1 MKNKI
6 PIPDNPDSVV
16 SHMENFIKI
25 VELLRQDC
33 PWDHEQSHK
42 SLSHLLIEEAYEAVD
57 AINKGDMNELAKEL
71 GDILL
76 HIVMHSIIA
85 SETNE
90 FSFIDVIKSIS
101 NKMIYRHPHVFE
113 IDGNDTGSEINTS
126 EQVLD
131 NWEKRKMKE
140 GRTSVLEGVPADLPS
155 LLRAERIQEKAARV
169 GFDWIN
175 KQDVWAKVHEE
186 LGELKE
192 EIDTIDSAF
201 ITTFDAFSLYVVK
214 KYHTKLNNTS
224 HIQICDEV
232 LYTYGNVEIKD
243 MFEKIIL
250 KYRIITINEI
260 RKIINEEYEIEVS
273 NSRIRNYITDM
284 DFYYNEILDKV
295 YADKNDYYEEVYDE

>member
-1 MKNKI
+1 MKHKI

-16 SHMENFIKI
+16 SQMENFIKI
-25 VELLRQDC
+25 VKLLRQDC
-33 PWDHEQSHK
+33 PWDHEQSHN

-57 AINKGDMNELAKEL
+57 AINRGDMNELTKEL

-76 HIVMHSIIA
+76 HIVMHSVIA

-192 EIDTIDSAF
+192 EIDSNNQN
-201 ITTFDAFSLYVVK
+201 K
-214 KYHTKLNNTS
+214 KEAEFGDVFFALVNAAR
-224 HIQICDEV
+224 
-232 LYTYGNVEIKD
+232 
-243 MFEKIIL
+243 FEKIVPEHALQLTNL
-250 KYRIITINEI
+250 KFTKRFQYIEKRAKELNLNLSDMSLEEMDRFWNEA
-260 RKIINEEYEIEVS
+260 KQLEKEDN
-273 NSRIRNYITDM
+273 
-284 DFYYNEILDKV
+284 K
-295 YADKNDYYEEVYDE
+295 

>member
-1 MKNKI
+1 MKHKI

-16 SHMENFIKI
+16 SQIKI
-25 VELLRQDC
+25 VKLLRQDC
-33 PWDHEQSHK
+33 PWDHEQSHN

-57 AINKGDMNELAKEL
+57 AINRGDMNELTKEL

-76 HIVMHSIIA
+76 HIVMHSVIA

-192 EIDTIDSAF
+192 EIDSNNQN
-201 ITTFDAFSLYVVK
+201 K
-214 KYHTKLNNTS
+214 KEAEFGDVFFALVNAAR
-224 HIQICDEV
+224 
-232 LYTYGNVEIKD
+232 
-243 MFEKIIL
+243 FEKIVPEHALQITNL
-250 KYRIITINEI
+250 KFTKRFQYIEKRAKELNLNLSDMSLEEMDRFWNEA
-260 RKIINEEYEIEVS
+260 KKLEKEDN
-273 NSRIRNYITDM
+273 
-284 DFYYNEILDKV
+284 K
-295 YADKNDYYEEVYDE
+295 

>member
-16 SHMENFIKI
+16 SQMENFIKI

-186 LGELKE
+186 LSELKE
-192 EIDTIDSAF
+192 EIDSNNQN
-201 ITTFDAFSLYVVK
+201 K
-214 KYHTKLNNTS
+214 KEAEFGDVFFALVNAAR
-224 HIQICDEV
+224 
-232 LYTYGNVEIKD
+232 
-243 MFEKIIL
+243 FEKIVPEHALQLTNL
-250 KYRIITINEI
+250 KFTKRFQYIEKRAKELNLNLSDMSLEEMDRFWNEAKQLEKEDI
-260 RKIINEEYEIEVS
+260 K
-273 NSRIRNYITDM
+273 
-284 DFYYNEILDKV
+284 
-295 YADKNDYYEEVYDE
+295 

>member
-1 MKNKI
+1 MKHKI

-16 SHMENFIKI
+16 SQMENFIKI

-192 EIDTIDSAF
+192 EIDSNNQN
-201 ITTFDAFSLYVVK
+201 K
-214 KYHTKLNNTS
+214 KEAEFGDVFFALVNAAR
-224 HIQICDEV
+224 
-232 LYTYGNVEIKD
+232 
-243 MFEKIIL
+243 FEKIVPEHALQLTNL
-250 KYRIITINEI
+250 KFTKRLQYIEKRAKELNLNLSDMSLEEMDRFWNEAKQLEKEDI
-260 RKIINEEYEIEVS
+260 K
-273 NSRIRNYITDM
+273 
-284 DFYYNEILDKV
+284 
-295 YADKNDYYEEVYDE
+295 

>member
-1 MKNKI
+1 MKHKI

-16 SHMENFIKI
+16 SQMENFIKI

-76 HIVMHSIIA
+76 HIVMHSVIA

-192 EIDTIDSAF
+192 EIDSNNQN
-201 ITTFDAFSLYVVK
+201 K
-214 KYHTKLNNTS
+214 KEAEFGDVFFALVNAAR
-224 HIQICDEV
+224 
-232 LYTYGNVEIKD
+232 
-243 MFEKIIL
+243 FEKIVPEHALQLTNL
-250 KYRIITINEI
+250 KFTKRFQYIEKRAKELNLNLSDMSLEEMDRFWNEA
-260 RKIINEEYEIEVS
+260 KQLEKEDN
-273 NSRIRNYITDM
+273 
-284 DFYYNEILDKV
+284 K
-295 YADKNDYYEEVYDE
+295 

>member
-16 SHMENFIKI
+16 SQMENFIKI
-25 VELLRQDC
+25 VKLLRQDC

-192 EIDTIDSAF
+192 EIDSNNQN
-201 ITTFDAFSLYVVK
+201 K
-214 KYHTKLNNTS
+214 KEAEFGDVFFALVNAAR
-224 HIQICDEV
+224 
-232 LYTYGNVEIKD
+232 
-243 MFEKIIL
+243 FEKIVPEHALQLTNL
-250 KYRIITINEI
+250 KFTKRFQYIEKRAKELNLNLSDMSLEEMDRFWNEA
-260 RKIINEEYEIEVS
+260 KQLEKEDN
-273 NSRIRNYITDM
+273 
-284 DFYYNEILDKV
+284 
-295 YADKNDYYEEVYDE
+295 

>member
-16 SHMENFIKI
+16 SQMENFIKI
-25 VELLRQDC
+25 VKLLRQDC
-33 PWDHEQSHK
+33 PWDHEQSHN

-57 AINKGDMNELAKEL
+57 AINRGDMNELTKEL

-76 HIVMHSIIA
+76 HIVMHSVIA

-192 EIDTIDSAF
+192 EIDSNNQN
-201 ITTFDAFSLYVVK
+201 K
-214 KYHTKLNNTS
+214 KEAEFGDVFFALVNAAR
-224 HIQICDEV
+224 
-232 LYTYGNVEIKD
+232 
-243 MFEKIIL
+243 FEKIVPEHALQLTNL
-250 KYRIITINEI
+250 KFTKRFQYIEKRAKELNLNLSDMSLEEMDRFWNEA
-260 RKIINEEYEIEVS
+260 KQLEKEDN
-273 NSRIRNYITDM
+273 
-284 DFYYNEILDKV
+284 K
-295 YADKNDYYEEVYDE
+295 

>member
-1 MKNKI
+1 MKHKI

-16 SHMENFIKI
+16 SQMENFIKI
-25 VELLRQDC
+25 VKLLRQDC

-192 EIDTIDSAF
+192 EIDSNNQN
-201 ITTFDAFSLYVVK
+201 K
-214 KYHTKLNNTS
+214 KEAEFGDVFFALVNAAR
-224 HIQICDEV
+224 
-232 LYTYGNVEIKD
+232 
-243 MFEKIIL
+243 FEKIVPEHALQLTNL
-250 KYRIITINEI
+250 KFTKRFQYIEKRAKELNLNLSDMSLEEMDRFWNEAKQLEKEDI
-260 RKIINEEYEIEVS
+260 K
-273 NSRIRNYITDM
+273 
-284 DFYYNEILDKV
+284 
-295 YADKNDYYEEVYDE
+295 

>member
-1 MKNKI
+1 MKHKI

-16 SHMENFIKI
+16 SQMENFIKI
-25 VELLRQDC
+25 VKLLRQDC
-33 PWDHEQSHK
+33 PWDHEQSHN

-57 AINKGDMNELAKEL
+57 AINRGDMNELTKEL

-76 HIVMHSIIA
+76 HIVMHSVIA

-175 KQDVWAKVHEE
+175 KQNVWAKVHEE

-192 EIDTIDSAF
+192 EIDSNNQN
-201 ITTFDAFSLYVVK
+201 K
-214 KYHTKLNNTS
+214 KEAEFGDVFFALVNAAR
-224 HIQICDEV
+224 
-232 LYTYGNVEIKD
+232 
-243 MFEKIIL
+243 FEKIVPEHALQLTNL
-250 KYRIITINEI
+250 KFTKRFQYIEKRAKELNLNLSDMSLEEMDRFWNEA
-260 RKIINEEYEIEVS
+260 KQLEKEDN
-273 NSRIRNYITDM
+273 
-284 DFYYNEILDKV
+284 K
-295 YADKNDYYEEVYDE
+295 

>member
-1 MKNKI
+1 MKHKI

-16 SHMENFIKI
+16 SQMENFIKI

-192 EIDTIDSAF
+192 EIDSNNQN
-201 ITTFDAFSLYVVK
+201 K
-214 KYHTKLNNTS
+214 KEAEFGDVFFALVNAAR
-224 HIQICDEV
+224 
-232 LYTYGNVEIKD
+232 
-243 MFEKIIL
+243 FEKIVPEHALQLTNL
-250 KYRIITINEI
+250 KFTKRFQYIEKRAKELNLNLSDMSLEEMDRFWNEAKQLEKEDI
-260 RKIINEEYEIEVS
+260 K
-273 NSRIRNYITDM
+273 
-284 DFYYNEILDKV
+284 
-295 YADKNDYYEEVYDE
+295 

>member
-1 MKNKI
+1 MKHKI

-16 SHMENFIKI
+16 SQMENFIKI
-25 VELLRQDC
+25 VKLLRQDC

-186 LGELKE
+186 LSELKE
-192 EIDTIDSAF
+192 EIDSNNQN
-201 ITTFDAFSLYVVK
+201 K
-214 KYHTKLNNTS
+214 KEAEFGDVFFALVNAAR
-224 HIQICDEV
+224 
-232 LYTYGNVEIKD
+232 
-243 MFEKIIL
+243 FEKIVPEHALQLTNL
-250 KYRIITINEI
+250 KFTKRFQYIEKRAKELNLNLSDMSLEEMDRFWNEA
-260 RKIINEEYEIEVS
+260 KQLEKEDN
-273 NSRIRNYITDM
+273 
-284 DFYYNEILDKV
+284 K
-295 YADKNDYYEEVYDE
+295 

>member
-1 MKNKI
+1 MKHKI

-16 SHMENFIKI
+16 SQMENFIKI

-192 EIDTIDSAF
+192 EIDSNNQN
-201 ITTFDAFSLYVVK
+201 K
-214 KYHTKLNNTS
+214 KEAEFGDVFFALVNAAR
-224 HIQICDEV
+224 
-232 LYTYGNVEIKD
+232 
-243 MFEKIIL
+243 FEKIVPEHALQLTNL
-250 KYRIITINEI
+250 KFTKRFQYIEKRAKELNLNLSDMSLEEMDRFWNEA
-260 RKIINEEYEIEVS
+260 KQLEKEDN
-273 NSRIRNYITDM
+273 
-284 DFYYNEILDKV
+284 K
-295 YADKNDYYEEVYDE
+295 

>member
-1 MKNKI
+1 MKHKI

-16 SHMENFIKI
+16 SQMENFIKI
-25 VELLRQDC
+25 VKLLRQDC
-33 PWDHEQSHK
+33 PWDHEQSHN

-57 AINKGDMNELAKEL
+57 AINRGDMNELTKEL

-76 HIVMHSIIA
+76 HIVMHSVIA

-192 EIDTIDSAF
+192 EIDSNNQN
-201 ITTFDAFSLYVVK
+201 K
-214 KYHTKLNNTS
+214 KEAEFGDVFFALVNAAR
-224 HIQICDEV
+224 
-232 LYTYGNVEIKD
+232 
-243 MFEKIIL
+243 FEKIVPEHALQITNL
-250 KYRIITINEI
+250 KFTKRFQYIEKRAKELNLNLSDMSLEEMDRFWNEA
-260 RKIINEEYEIEVS
+260 KQLEKEDN
-273 NSRIRNYITDM
+273 
-284 DFYYNEILDKV
+284 K
-295 YADKNDYYEEVYDE
+295 